1 VNLLLQPLHEVAAK
15 VLTAGGE
22 LVDESARYEQLP
34 EPLRRAL
41 LPFQVEGVQF
51 GLRNGGR
58 LLLGDEMGLGKT
70 IQVQPPFSRCSPPFP
85 GAGPPFQ
92 VQPPFSRCSPPF
104 PGAAPLFQVQAP
116 FSRCSP
122 PFPGAAPPFQ
132 VQPPFSRCSPPF
144 PGAGPLF
151 QVQPPLSRCSPPFP
165 GAAIEPLL
173 SGPGS
178 SMFCM
183 ARVIAAVLAA

>member
-1 VNLLLQPLHEVAAK
+1 LKAVAEEAGVNLLLQPLHEVATK

-70 IQVQPPFSRCSPPFP
+70 IQVQPPFFSSCQPAVRE
-85 GAGPPFQ
+85 FQ
-92 VQPPFSRCSPPF
+92 MSIGVD
-104 PGAAPLFQVQAP
+104 
-116 FSRCSP
+116 
-122 PFPGAAPPFQ
+122 
-132 VQPPFSRCSPPF
+132 
-144 PGAGPLF
+144 
-151 QVQPPLSRCSPPFP
+151 
-165 GAAIEPLL
+165 
-173 SGPGS
+173 
-178 SMFCM
+178 
-183 ARVIAAVLAA
+183 LAARALCHAHAIFASTLTKGH